1 MGKKAGQRLK
11 ETCSMK
17 TYTIASCVLL
27 TMAGMVACGMR
38 HHTDRH
44 EAGNVTQATDS
55 APRQGYYGTIRFYE
69 GYNGSEDTFCAESIT
84 QRPLFKQKKMGDC
97 GKNDEAKSMK
107 FEGTP
112 AGTVVKVYDNPNCD
126 TGDDYAVITTLRDA
140 MPNAITVWN
149 FEDND
154 SDDPTGY
161 HIRYYW
167 EDGNLDGKVSCVQ
180 IIVPAAP

>member
-1 MGKKAGQRLK
+1 MKKY
-11 ETCSMK
+11 MII
-17 TYTIASCVLL
+17 TYVLL
-27 TMAGMVACGMR
+27 TMAGTAAYGMT
-38 HHTDRH
+38 HPAERH
-44 EAGNVTQATDS
+44 ETGHVAQATGTE
-55 APRQGYYGTIRFYE
+55 PKQGYYGTIRFYE
-69 GYNGSEDTFCAESIT
+69 GYNGSQDTFCAETIT

-97 GKNDEAKSMK
+97 GKNDEAKSMS
-107 FEGTP
+107 FEDTP

-140 MPNAITVWN
+140 VDSTITVWN

-161 HIRYYW
+161 RISYYR

>member
-1 MGKKAGQRLK
+1 V
-11 ETCSMK
+11 K
-17 TYTIASCVLL
+17 TYAVAACVLL
-27 TMAGMVACGMR
+27 LIVGTAACGMR
-38 HHTDRH
+38 HHAERR
-44 EAGNVTQATDS
+44 EAGDAAQAVG
-55 APRQGYYGTIRFYE
+55 AEPKQGYYGTIRFYE
-69 GYNGSEDTFCAESIT
+69 GVNGSQDTFCPETIT
-84 QRPLFKQKKMGDC
+84 ERPFYRQKSMGSC

-140 MPNAITVWN
+140 VASPITVWH
-149 FEDND
+149 FEDNS

-161 HIRYYW
+161 FISYYR

-180 IIVPAAP
+180 FIVPAAP

>member
-1 MGKKAGQRLK
+1 
-11 ETCSMK
+11 MK
-17 TYTIASCVLL
+17 TYTVIACVLL
-27 TMAGMVACGMR
+27 TIAGTAAGGMR
-38 HHTDRH
+38 PHAERSEGGDVAQSTD
-44 EAGNVTQATDS
+44 A
-55 APRQGYYGTIRFYE
+55 APKQGYYGTIRFYE
-69 GYNGSEDTFCAESIT
+69 GYNGSQDTFCAETIT

-97 GKNDEAKSMK
+97 GKNDEAKSMR

-140 MPNAITVWN
+140 VDSSITVWN

-161 HIRYYW
+161 RISYYR

-180 IIVPAAP
+180 FIVPAAP